1 MTTQAGSESGK
12 HVEGDQETKMTPPP
26 KYDAPWYHGSG
37 KLKGKTAIITG
48 GDSGIGRSVAILYAR
63 EGANVAI
70 VYIHNDQDAEET
82 KKLVE
87 KEGQKC
93 LPIKA
98 DVGKKDACEEIVK
111 KTIQA
116 FGGLDI
122 LVNHAGL
129 QFMEED
135 FVKITEENLR
145 RTFEANVFSQFFMG
159 QAALPHL
166 KEGSSIINTSSVN
179 SFKGHPKL
187 LDYSSTKG
195 ANTAFTYSLAL
206 SLASKGIRVNQVA
219 PGPIWTPLIPS
230 TMHKSFEEFNKSQ
243 VPLGRCGQPE
253 EVAPAYVFLA
263 SQDASYITGQ
273 TIHVNGGTVV
283 NG

>member
-1 MTTQAGSESGK
+1 MSASDK

-26 KYDAPWYHGSG
+26 KYDAPWYKGSE

-48 GDSGIGRSVAILYAR
+48 GDSGIGRSISILYAR
-63 EGANVAI
+63 EGANVVI
-70 VYIHNDQDAEET
+70 VYIHNDKDAEDT

-87 KEGQKC
+87 KEGGKC
-93 LPIKA
+93 LTYKG
-98 DVGKKDACEEIVK
+98 DVGKKNICEQIVK
-111 KTIQA
+111 KTVDT

-129 QFMEED
+129 QFKEEE
-135 FVKITEENLR
+135 FTNITEENLR
-145 RTFEANVFSQFFMG
+145 RTFEANVFSQFFMS

-179 SFKGHPKL
+179 SFKGNAKL

-195 ANTAFTYSLAL
+195 ANTAFTYSL
-206 SLASKGIRVNQVA
+206 SGNLAEKGIRVNQVA
-219 PGPIWTPLIPS
+219 PGPIWTPLIPA
-230 TMHKSFEEFNKSQ
+230 TMGATFEEFNKTQ
-243 VPLGRCGQPE
+243 VPMKRCGQPE

-283 NG
+283 NA

>member
-1 MTTQAGSESGK
+1 MADTGK
-12 HVEGDQETKMTPPP
+12 HVEGDQETKMDPPP
-26 KYDAPWYHGSG
+26 KYDAPWYKGSG

-48 GDSGIGRSVAILYAR
+48 GDSGIGRSISILYAR
-63 EGANVAI
+63 EGANVTI
-70 VYIHNDQDAEET
+70 VYIHNDKDAEDT

-87 KEGQKC
+87 KEGGQC
-93 LPIKA
+93 LTYKG
-98 DVGKKDACEEIVK
+98 DVGKKPNCEAIV
-111 KTIQA
+111 QA
-116 FGGLDI
+116 TLDKFGKDKGIDI

-129 QFMEED
+129 QFAEED

-145 RTFEANVFSQFFMG
+145 RTFEANVYSQFFMG
-159 QAALPHL
+159 QAALPHM
-166 KEGSSIINTSSVN
+166 KSGSCIINTSSVN
-179 SFKGHPKL
+179 SFKGNKGL

-206 SLASKGIRVNQVA
+206 NLAEKGIRVNQVA
-219 PGPIWTPLIPS
+219 PGPIWTPLIPA
-230 TMHKSFEEFNKSQ
+230 TMHKTFEEFNKTQ
-243 VPLGRCGQPE
+243 VALGRCGQPE

-283 NG
+283 NA

>member
-1 MTTQAGSESGK
+1 MSSGK
-12 HVEGDQETKMTPPP
+12 HVEGDQEHKMTPPP
-26 KYDAPWYHGSG
+26 KYDAPWYKGSG
-37 KLKGKTAIITG
+37 KLKGKVAIITG
-48 GDSGIGRSVAILYAR
+48 GDSGIGRSIAILYAR
-63 EGANVAI
+63 EGANVTI
-70 VYIHNDQDAEET
+70 VYIHNDKDAEET
-82 KKLVE
+82 KGLVE
-87 KEGQKC
+87 KEGGKC
-93 LPIKA
+93 LVFKG
-98 DVGKKDACEEIVK
+98 DVGHKDICEQVVK
-111 KTIQA
+111 KTVDT

-129 QFMEED
+129 QFLAED
-135 FVKITEENLR
+135 LLKITEENLR
-145 RTFEANVFSQFFMG
+145 RTFEANVFSQFFMC

-166 KEGSSIINTSSVN
+166 KSGSCIINTSSVN
-179 SFKGHPKL
+179 SFKGHGKL

-195 ANTAFTYSLAL
+195 ANTAFTYSLAINL
-206 SLASKGIRVNQVA
+206 GEKGIRVNQVA

-230 TMHKSFEEFNKSQ
+230 TMGKSFEEFNDASVILK
-243 VPLGRCGQPE
+243 RCGQPE

>member
-1 MTTQAGSESGK
+1 MTTQAGSETGK
-12 HVEGDQETKMTPPP
+12 HVQGDQETKMTPPP
-26 KYDAPWYHGSG
+26 KYDASWYHGSG

-93 LPIKA
+93 LPIKG
-98 DVGKKDACEEIVK
+98 DVGKKDTCEEIVK

-135 FVKITEENLR
+135 FVKVTEENLR
-145 RTFEANVFSQFFMG
+145 RTFEANVFSRFFHEPSR
-159 QAALPHL
+159 APPP
-166 KEGSSIINTSSVN
+166 EGRLEHYQHVL
-179 SFKGHPKL
+179 GELVQRAPQVAGLL
-187 LDYSSTKG
+187 LDQGRQHRFYV
-195 ANTAFTYSLAL
+195 LAL
-206 SLASKGIRVNQVA
+206 AEPRLQRHQSKPGCSWANLDA
-219 PGPIWTPLIPS
+219 PHS
-230 TMHKSFEEFNKSQ
+230 RDN
-243 VPLGRCGQPE
+243 
-253 EVAPAYVFLA
+253 A
-263 SQDASYITGQ
+263 
-273 TIHVNGGTVV
+273 
-283 NG
+283 

>member
-1 MTTQAGSESGK
+1 MSDK
-12 HVEGDQETKMTPPP
+12 HVNGDEEHKMTPPP
-26 KYDAPWYHGSG
+26 KYDAPWYKGSG

-63 EGANVAI
+63 EGANVTI
-70 VYIHNDQDAEET
+70 VYIHNDKDAEDT

-87 KEGQKC
+87 NEGGKC
-93 LPIKA
+93 LTYKG
-98 DVGKKDACEEIVK
+98 DVGKKDVCEQIVK
-111 KTIQA
+111 KTVDT
-116 FGGLDI
+116 FGGVDI

-129 QFMEED
+129 QFKEEE
-135 FVKITEENLR
+135 FLNIKEENLR
-145 RTFEANVFSQFFMG
+145 RTFEANVYSQFFMS
-159 QAALPHL
+159 QAVLPHF
-166 KEGSSIINTSSVN
+166 KAGCSIINTSSVN
-179 SFKGHPKL
+179 SFKGNARL

-195 ANTAFTYSLAL
+195 ANTAFTYSL
-206 SLASKGIRVNQVA
+206 SGNLAEKGIRVNQVA
-219 PGPIWTPLIPS
+219 PGPIWTPLIPA
-230 TMHKSFEEFNKSQ
+230 TMGITFEEFNKTN

-283 NG
+283 NA

>member
-1 MTTQAGSESGK
+1 MSDK
-12 HVEGDQETKMTPPP
+12 HVEGDQEHKMTPPP
-26 KYDAPWYHGSG
+26 KYDAPWYKGSE

-63 EGANVAI
+63 EGANVTI
-70 VYIHNDQDAEET
+70 VYIHNDKDADDT

-87 KEGQKC
+87 KEGGKC
-93 LPIKA
+93 LTYKG
-98 DVGKKDACEEIVK
+98 DVGKKDVCEGIVK
-111 KTIQA
+111 KTVDT
-116 FGGLDI
+116 FGGIDI

-129 QFMEED
+129 QFQEQEFID
-135 FVKITEENLR
+135 IKEENLR
-145 RTFEANVFSQFFMG
+145 RTFEANVFSQFFMS

-166 KEGSSIINTSSVN
+166 KPGSSIINTSSVN
-179 SFKGHPKL
+179 SFKGNAKL

-206 SLASKGIRVNQVA
+206 NLAEKGIRVNQVA
-219 PGPIWTPLIPS
+219 PGPIWTPLIPA
-230 TMHKSFEEFNKSQ
+230 TMGVTFEQFNKAN
-243 VPLGRCGQPE
+243 VALGRCGQPE

-283 NG
+283 NA